1 MLFWSASGQKYRN
14 GTCLTAAECLEQS
27 GSSSG
32 SCAGGY
38 GLKMFLIKKN
48 DKSFHKLNFSDLE
61 FAVFSWYPPVEKQLV
76 KIVLT

>member
-1 MLFWSASGQKYRN
+1 MLVWSASGQKYRN

-38 GLKMFLIKKN
+38 GLKMFLIKK
-48 DKSFHKLNFSDLE
+48 K
-61 FAVFSWYPPVEKQLV
+61 W
-76 KIVLT
+76 

>member
-1 MLFWSASGQKYRN
+1 MDAQAKCLLRKNIVNLINLIYRQLIIFTFCNLLSASGQKYRN

-38 GLKMFLIKKN
+38 
-48 DKSFHKLNFSDLE
+48 SC
-61 FAVFSWYPPVEKQLV
+61 VFE
-76 KIVLT
+76 T

>member
-1 MLFWSASGQKYRN
+1 MLVWSASGQKYRN

-38 GLKMFLIKKN
+38 GLIMFLN
-48 DKSFHKLNFSDLE
+48 
-61 FAVFSWYPPVEKQLV
+61 EKM
-76 KIVLT
+76 INYFIN